1 MSALPRVKFP
11 YRVKWIL
18 QAHCP
23 SARKSQPG
31 PVLVLMLSNELL
43 ICGASEHFKNY
54 LLFCFWFPEI
64 SRMKIRACVFTRL
77 SEWATGLWR
86 EFRERVC
93 HSFAFSV
100 YVFSHQV
107 MSDSLWPHELQPA
120 SSSVHRIS
128 QARILE
134 WVAISFSRQSSQ
146 PRDRT
151 PHLLHY
157 RQLLCHLSSF
167 FTIWTR
173 ETLMVAPWPTS
184 IGLGWGPGNVQGGP
198 LWENSRNPHNS
209 ILICLVLPS
218 KYHR

>member
-64 SRMKIRACVFTRL
+64 SRMKIRACVFTGL

-86 EFRERVC
+86 DAWVLTTLPNYD
-93 HSFAFSV
+93 SSV
-100 YVFSHQV
+100 RAAHHPSANWETRILPQKEKSKVTGGCKLEQENQLPHPPSHQ
-107 MSDSLWPHELQPA
+107 SWRRTLGHPWHRLGWLLWMYPA
-120 SSSVHRIS
+120 RGTLIHI
-128 QARILE
+128 
-134 WVAISFSRQSSQ
+134 
-146 PRDRT
+146 
-151 PHLLHY
+151 LLHL
-157 RQLLCHLSSF
+157 R
-167 FTIWTR
+167 R
-173 ETLMVAPWPTS
+173 EKNRPS
-184 IGLGWGPGNVQGGP
+184 INNINHGSPKLAG
-198 LWENSRNPHNS
+198 
-209 ILICLVLPS
+209 VLPTP
-218 KYHR
+218 K